1 MTQYVFFLLFITA
14 YSSSSSLASNET
26 DLVALLKFKESIT
39 NDPSQVLISW
49 NTSNNHFCNWHGVT
63 CGRRGRRNQRV
74 TGLDLQGSH
83 LHGFIS
89 PYLGNLSFLT
99 LLNLGGNSFYGH
111 VPQEL
116 GRLSQLQTLFLTNNT
131 LEGEFPKN
139 LTNCFEL
146 RLLNLQNNHFIGQIP
161 MEIGSLTKLEG
172 FYVDKNNLTGKI
184 PDSIANIS
192 SLSVLSMAYNNLEGN
207 IPDSIFKLK
216 VLTKLQVGANNL
228 SGTFPSAIYNL
239 SSLTFL
245 SIAMNQYTGFLL
257 SNMFVT
263 LSNLKTM
270 YIGGNQ
276 LSGRIPSSV
285 SNASKIQVFDI
296 YLNHFSGEIPQLG
309 KLQDLSLL
317 KLGENN
323 FSGNLAD
330 KKDGEFLRS
339 LINCTKLLMLD
350 IDTNNFSGNL
360 PSFMGNLST
369 TLTSVY
375 LGGNQIHGQIPKE
388 LGNLVN
394 LILLTMENNHLTGTI
409 PTSFSKLTKMQFMA
423 LEENNLF
430 GEIPSSISNLSQ
442 LFRLGLGSNMLS
454 GNIPSTLANCK
465 NLQQL
470 YLSYN
475 NLSGHIPSSLMGLSS
490 LLILNVSHNSLSG
503 NLPVEVGKL
512 SNLGVLDLSM
522 NFLSGSI
529 PESIGE
535 CVSLEILDLHGNSFN
550 GGIPPS
556 LASLKVLQVLDL
568 SRNDLSGTIPQ
579 ELQNLTSLQYLNA
592 SFNMLEGEVPKN
604 GVFQNTSAFSVANN
618 SNLCGGVSELKLPPC
633 RGLKDSSKRKHN
645 NLKIIVGLT
654 TSLIAIFLL
663 LSCFYVIY
671 KKQRKQRREEQPSNY
686 SAFIELPKVSY
697 KDLHHATDG
706 FSNRNLIGVGS
717 FGSVYKGILE
727 SDLVA
732 IKVLNLE
739 RKGAHKSFVAECNAL
754 RNIRHR
760 NLVKIL
766 TCCTSVDHNGNDF
779 KALVLEFMSNRSLEE
794 WLHGDTTIISGLEE
808 LRPLNLKERLDV
820 INGVA
825 SAMKYLHYEC
835 VQPIIHCDLKPSNV
849 LLDKEMV
856 AHVSDFG
863 LARIVSAIQGNTHD
877 QTSTIGIKG
886 TIGYAPPEYGISS
899 RVSKEGDA
907 YSFGI
912 MLLEILT
919 GTRPTEEIFK
929 DGNNL
934 HRYVQNA
941 FPIKF
946 LEIVDPSLLHNL
958 EHDEY
963 PSSKESQSGDNNNLL
978 HWQNLDANK
987 KCLFSLFKIGL
998 ACSLESPEE
1007 RMNMIE
1013 VTRELSLIHV
1023 AYN

>member
-1 MTQYVFFLLFITA
+1 MLRSLWYSMTQYVFFLLFITS
-14 YSSSSSLASNET
+14 YSSLASNET

-49 NTSNNHFCNWHGVT
+49 NTSSNHFCNWHGVT
-63 CGRRGRRNQRV
+63 CDVRGRRNQRV

-83 LHGFIS
+83 LHGLIS
-89 PYLGNLSFLT
+89 SYVGNLSFLR

-172 FYVDKNNLTGKI
+172 LHVDKNNLTGKI

-207 IPDSIFKLK
+207 IPDSIAKLK
-216 VLTKLQVGANNL
+216 VLTKLQVGVNNL

-245 SIAMNQYTGFLL
+245 SIAVNRYTGFLL
-257 SNMFVT
+257 PDMFVT
-263 LSNLKTM
+263 LSNIKTM
-270 YIGGNQ
+270 YFGGNQ
-276 LSGRIPSSV
+276 FSGQIPSSI
-285 SNASKIQVFDI
+285 SNASKIQVLDI
-296 YLNHFSGEIPQLG
+296 YVNHFSGEIPQLG
-309 KLQDLSLL
+309 KLQDLSLV

-330 KKDGEFLRS
+330 KIDGEFLRS

-369 TLTSVY
+369 SLTSVY

-394 LILLTMENNHLTGTI
+394 LILLTMESNHLTGTI
-409 PTSFSKLTKMQFMA
+409 PTSFSKLTKMQ
-423 LEENNLF
+423 
-430 GEIPSSISNLSQ
+430 
-442 LFRLGLGSNMLS
+442 LGLGSNMLS

-465 NLQQL
+465 NLQRL
-470 YLSYN
+470 DLSYN

-503 NLPVEVGKL
+503 NLPVEVGRL
-512 SNLGVLDLSM
+512 SNLGVLDLSK
-522 NFLSGSI
+522 NFLFGSI
-529 PESIGE
+529 PESIGK

-550 GGIPPS
+550 GSIPPS

-568 SRNDLSGTIPQ
+568 SRNELSGTIPQ
-579 ELQNLTSLQYLNA
+579 ELQNLTSLQHLNA

-633 RGLKDSSKRKHN
+633 RELKDSSKRKDN

-671 KKQRKQRREEQPSNY
+671 KKKKQRKQRREEPSNY
-686 SAFIELPKVSY
+686 SAFNELPKVSY

-706 FSNRNLIGVGS
+706 FSKRNLIGVGS

-739 RKGAHKSFVAECNAL
+739 RKGANKAFVAECNAL

-794 WLHGDTTIISGLEE
+794 WLHGDTTSGLLEE
-808 LRPLNLKERLDV
+808 LRPLNLKERLDI

-825 SAMKYLHYEC
+825 SAMNYLHYEC
-835 VQPIIHCDLKPSNV
+835 VEPIIHCDLKPSNV
-849 LLDKEMV
+849 LLDKDMV

-863 LARIVSAIQGNTHD
+863 LARIVSAIHGNTHD

-886 TIGYAPPEYGISS
+886 TIGYAPPGELSHKWIYLKPISEYGITS
-899 RVSKEGDA
+899 RVSKEGDT

-912 MLLEILT
+912 MLLEMLT
-919 GTRPTEEIFK
+919 GRRPTEEIFK

-934 HRYVQNA
+934 HSYVQNA
-941 FPIKF
+941 FPNNF
-946 LEIVDPSLLHNL
+946 LEIVDASLLHNF
-958 EHDEY
+958 
-963 PSSKESQSGDNNNLL
+963 
-978 HWQNLDANK
+978 QNLDAN

-1007 RMNMIE
+1007 RMNMLE
-1013 VTRELSLIHV
+1013 VTRQLSLIH
-1023 AYN
+1023 ATYY